1 MVVLRSDWMTQSTGL
16 YIVTLINREKY
27 RYCYGRAY
35 KMDSIKST
43 LLKLPVKK
51 DEQGIAV
58 IDTEHK
64 YHSEGFIPD
73 WQYMEDYI
81 NSLPYS
87 DRI

>member
-1 MVVLRSDWMTQSTGL
+1 
-16 YIVTLINREKY
+16 
-27 RYCYGRAY
+27 
-35 KMDSIKST
+35 MDSIKST